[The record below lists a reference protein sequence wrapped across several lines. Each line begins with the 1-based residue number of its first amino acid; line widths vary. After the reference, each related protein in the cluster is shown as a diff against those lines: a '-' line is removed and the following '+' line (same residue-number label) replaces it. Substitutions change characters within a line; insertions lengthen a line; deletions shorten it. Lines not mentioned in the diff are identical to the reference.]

1 MAKEVR
7 KIENEYTKEQ
17 ARINRLN
24 RKSSKIVRKRMTVF
38 GGILLAILLFLMLLL
53 FMQMNTNRALK
64 QEQAKQTVELEKLK
78 DKEIA
83 LKERLKQLNSK
94 EYIEKIARSE
104 YFLSNDGEVIFKIP
118 EKDKKE
124 DGTE

>member
-24 RKSSKIVRKRMTVF
+24 RKSSKIVKKRMTVF
-38 GGILLAILLFLMLLL
+38 GGILLAILLFLTLLL

>member
-24 RKSSKIVRKRMTVF
+24 RKSSMIVRKRMTVF
-38 GGILLAILLFLMLLL
+38 GGILLAILLFLTLLL

-118 EKDKKE
+118 EKDKKR
-124 DGTE
+124 DATE

>member
-38 GGILLAILLFLMLLL
+38 GGILLAILLFLTLLL

-118 EKDKKE
+118 EKYKKE

>member
-1 MAKEVR
+1 MAKKIR
-7 KIENEYTKEQ
+7 TIENEYMKEQ
-17 ARINRLN
+17 AKKHRVNI
-24 RKSSKIVRKRMTVF
+24 KSSKIVRKRMAVF
-38 GGILLAILLFLMLLL
+38 GGILLAILLFLTVLLL
-53 FMQMNTNRALK
+53 FQMNTNRELK
-64 QEQAKQTVELEKLK
+64 QEQASQAVELEKLK

-118 EKDKKE
+118 EKDKKK
-124 DGTE
+124 DLTE

>member
-38 GGILLAILLFLMLLL
+38 GGILLAILLFLTLLL

>member
-1 MAKEVR
+1 MAKKVR

-24 RKSSKIVRKRMTVF
+24 RKSNKIIRKRMTVF
-38 GGILLAILLFLMLLL
+38 GGILFTILLFLTLLL
-53 FMQMNTNRALK
+53 FMQMNTNRELK

-78 DKEIA
+78 DREIA

-118 EKDKKE
+118 EKDKKKDMIE
-124 DGTE
+124 

>member
-24 RKSSKIVRKRMTVF
+24 RKSSKIVKKRMTVF
-38 GGILLAILLFLMLLL
+38 GGILLAILLFLTLLL

-124 DGTE
+124 DGT

>member
-38 GGILLAILLFLMLLL
+38 GGILLAILLFLTLIL

>member
-24 RKSSKIVRKRMTVF
+24 RKSSMIVRKRMTVF
-38 GGILLAILLFLMLLL
+38 GGILLAILLFLTLLL
-53 FMQMNTNRALK
+53 YMQMNTNRALK

-118 EKDKKE
+118 EKDKKK
-124 DGTE
+124 DATE

>member
-24 RKSSKIVRKRMTVF
+24 RKSSMIVRKRMTVF
-38 GGILLAILLFLMLLL
+38 GGILLSILLFLTLLL

-118 EKDKKE
+118 EKDKKK
-124 DGTE
+124 DATE

>member
-1 MAKEVR
+1 MAKTVQ
-7 KIENEYTKEQ
+7 KIDNEYTREQ
-17 ARINRLN
+17 ARKHRVNI
-24 RKSSKIVRKRMTVF
+24 KSSKIVRKRITVF
-38 GGILLAILLFLMLLL
+38 GGILLAILLFLTMLLL
-53 FMQMNTNRALK
+53 FQMNTNRELK
-64 QEQAKQTVELEKLK
+64 QEQEKQTAELERLK

-118 EKDKKE
+118 EKDKEK
-124 DGTE
+124 GSTE

>member
-1 MAKEVR
+1 MAKKIR
-7 KIENEYTKEQ
+7 TIENEYTKEQ
-17 ARINRLN
+17 AKKHRVNI
-24 RKSSKIVRKRMTVF
+24 KSSNIVRKRMAVF
-38 GGILLAILLFLMLLL
+38 GGILLAILLFLTVLLL
-53 FMQMNTNRALK
+53 FQMNTNRELK
-64 QEQAKQTVELEKLK
+64 QEQASQAVELEKLK

-118 EKDKKE
+118 EKDKKK
-124 DGTE
+124 DLTE

>member
-1 MAKEVR
+1 MAKKVR
-7 KIENEYTKEQ
+7 TINTEYTREQ
-17 ARINRLN
+17 QKQHRVKIKSNR
-24 RKSSKIVRKRMTVF
+24 IVRKRMMVF
-38 GGILLAILLFLMLLL
+38 GGILLAILLFLTMLLL
-53 FMQMNTNRALK
+53 FQMHTNKELQ
-64 QEQAKQTVELEKLK
+64 QEQAKQTAELEKLK

-118 EKDKKE
+118 EEDKKK
-124 DGTE
+124 DGKE

>member
-7 KIENEYTKEQ
+7 KIENEYTKDQ

-24 RKSSKIVRKRMTVF
+24 RKSSMIVRKRMTVF
-38 GGILLAILLFLMLLL
+38 GGILLAILLFLTLLL

-118 EKDKKE
+118 EKDKKK
-124 DGTE
+124 DATE

>member
-1 MAKEVR
+1 MAK
-7 KIENEYTKEQ
+7 KISTIENEYTKAQ
-17 ARINRLN
+17 AKKHRVNI
-24 RKSSKIVRKRMTVF
+24 KSSKIVRKRITVF
-38 GGILLAILLFLMLLL
+38 GGVLLAILLFLTMLLL
-53 FMQMNTNRALK
+53 LQMNTNRELK
-64 QEQAKQTVELEKLK
+64 QEQSNQAVELERLK

-118 EKDKKE
+118 EKDEKK
-124 DGTE
+124 DVTE

>member
-17 ARINRLN
+17 VRINRLN

-38 GGILLAILLFLMLLL
+38 GGILLAILLFLTLLL

>member
-24 RKSSKIVRKRMTVF
+24 RKSSMIVRKRMTVF
-38 GGILLAILLFLMLLL
+38 GGILLAILLFLTLLL

-118 EKDKKE
+118 EKDKKK
-124 DGTE
+124 DATE

>member
-24 RKSSKIVRKRMTVF
+24 RKSSKIVKKRMTVF
-38 GGILLAILLFLMLLL
+38 GGILLAILLFLTLLL

-64 QEQAKQTVELEKLK
+64 QEQAKKTVELEKLK

>member
-38 GGILLAILLFLMLLL
+38 GGILLAILLFLTLLL

-78 DKEIA
+78 DKEIV

>member
-1 MAKEVR
+1 MAKKVR
-7 KIENEYTKEQ
+7 TINTEYTREQ
-17 ARINRLN
+17 QKQHRVKIKSNR
-24 RKSSKIVRKRMTVF
+24 IVRKRMMVF
-38 GGILLAILLFLMLLL
+38 GGILLAILLSLTMLLL
-53 FMQMNTNRALK
+53 FQMHTNKELQ
-64 QEQAKQTVELEKLK
+64 QEQAKQTAELEKLK

-118 EKDKKE
+118 EEDKKK
-124 DGTE
+124 DGKE